1 MSGRHPNKR
10 VMIRSGVAT
19 LLALLA
25 AVAGCVPAG
34 WPTPSAS
41 LPSSAATPTA
51 PSPTTTA
58 PNPLPIDV
66 PAPTSL
72 PTFAPWPDAGN
83 SQVIYA
89 RQNGIW
95 LLSLTEGQARLL
107 AADLQIA
114 NSLEQGDPWVV
125 SPDGR
130 HLAFARNTEPQPAPL
145 TVVEISSGHSCE
157 VGRFSGRIDAL
168 SWSNDGSRLAFL
180 VNQRHERSGDLLEQN
195 LRLYDVASR
204 QQAPLYRRT
213 FRVGEVAT
221 ALWLRAWVPGDAAL
235 YVVLAVDRSNDPG
248 TLHALDIRGS
258 DPRPVSGE
266 YLLVGGQAIHAST
279 SQVLVRRR
287 GDLAGGA
294 STPSPLYVAATSP
307 DGSLHGVR
315 RITPEDWFVGA
326 VAWSPEGRR
335 VVVERLEALRHG
347 TFGVHLWLL
356 DTNGSAPR
364 QLTSDASYREEL
376 PIWLPSGLA
385 IMFNRWKLSPPA
397 PAGLWALPLNEA
409 EPRLVDGAGA
419 NPQVAAR

>member
-1 MSGRHPNKR
+1 MSRRHPNKR

-25 AVAGCVPAG
+25 AVAGCVPTG

-41 LPSSAATPTA
+41 LPSFAATPTA

-58 PNPLPIDV
+58 PSPLPVEV
-66 PAPTSL
+66 PAPTPA

-83 SQVIYA
+83 SQVLYA
-89 RQNGIW
+89 RQSGIW
-95 LLSLTEGQARLL
+95 LLSLALGQARLL
-107 AADLQIA
+107 AADLQIT
-114 NSLEQGDPWVV
+114 NSLEQGDPWVL

-130 HLAFARNTEPQPAPL
+130 YLAFVRNAESQPALL
-145 TVVEISSGHSCE
+145 TVVEISSGESHVVDRS
-157 VGRFSGRIDAL
+157 SGRIDAL
-168 SWSNDGSRLAFL
+168 SWSHDGSRLAFL
-180 VNQRHERSGDLLEQN
+180 VNQRHERSGELLEQN

-204 QQAPLYRRT
+204 HQATLYRRI

-221 ALWLRAWVPGDAAL
+221 ALWLRAWVPGDATL

-248 TLHALDIRGS
+248 TLHALDVRGG

-266 YLLVGGQAIHAST
+266 YLLVGGQAVHAST

-307 DGSLHGVR
+307 DGSLLGVR

-335 VVVERLEALRHG
+335 VVAEQLEALRHG

-356 DTNGSAPR
+356 DIDGSAPR

-385 IMFNRWKLSPPA
+385 IMFNRWYLTPPA
-397 PAGLWALPLNEA
+397 PAGLWALPLNGA
-409 EPRLVDGAGA
+409 EPRLVDGVGA
-419 NPQVAAR
+419 NPQVAVR